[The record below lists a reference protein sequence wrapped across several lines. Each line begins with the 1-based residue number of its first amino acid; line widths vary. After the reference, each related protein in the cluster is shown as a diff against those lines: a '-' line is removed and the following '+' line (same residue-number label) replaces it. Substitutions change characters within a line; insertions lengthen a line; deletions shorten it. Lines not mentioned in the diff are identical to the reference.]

1 MAQSSS
7 GWSGAAAGYSS
18 SVASIPRNV
27 SAAAARLLVDGL
39 SAAGTPFSFLDVAA
53 GPATL
58 TLELCKILPK
68 DVTGRAVV
76 TDFAPGMID
85 AARGRCDAAKAAGEV
100 PAGIS
105 IELAVADGCDL
116 SAYADGSMT
125 HVGSMLGIMFYPDV
139 AKGLR
144 ELRRVLA
151 PGGRA
156 VVGTWRRAGAA
167 ELVNDFAAF
176 LGLPPADASD
186 PASQAA
192 TAARIL
198 SIGSDP
204 DALAA
209 DLRAAGFAS
218 VDVHTVPVTFVSSDL
233 PGFLAL
239 VRGNPAMRL
248 PLATAPVD
256 TDWDGRWAAFLAPG
270 SAGAAK
276 WISSAADGSPQL
288 TVPFIANV
296 AVATP

>member
-1 MAQSSS
+1 MAHSSS

-18 SVASIPRNV
+18 SVASIPSAV
-27 SAAAARLLVDGL
+27 SAAAAKLLVDGL
-39 SAAGTPFSFLDVAA
+39 NAADTPIALLDVAA

-58 TLELCKILPK
+58 TLEVCKILPK
-68 DVTGRAVV
+68 DAKGRAVV

-100 PAGIS
+100 PAGVA

-116 SAYADGSMT
+116 SAYADSSMT
-125 HVGSMLGIMFYPDV
+125 HVASMLGIMFYPDV

-186 PASQAA
+186 PVSPAA

-209 DLRAAGFAS
+209 DLRTAGFAS
-218 VDVHTVPVTFVSSDL
+218 VEVHPVPVTFVSADL

-239 VRGNPAMRL
+239 VRMNPAMRL
-248 PLATAPVD
+248 PLAAAPVD
-256 TDWDGRWAAFLAPG
+256 TDWEGRWGAFLAPG

-276 WISSAADGSPQL
+276 WIGAAAADGSPQL
-288 TVPFIANV
+288 TVPFLANV
-296 AVATP
+296 AVAM